1 MSDQRA
7 LEAAAEKKMVTG
19 SERSLLVITASDIAL
34 SVIENIKA
42 NNYTGY
48 TLAGVVLIDE
58 ERESGQGEAFSPNE
72 KSIGEIPLVAD
83 RATAA
88 EYICHEWI
96 DEALLVPSEDADFP
110 QKLLDE
116 LQETGVTIHL
126 NLSKVSDE
134 PGRKRFVEHIGGYTV
149 LTTSINSASAQ
160 QLFLKRVM
168 DIVGGIVGCII
179 TGILFLFVAPAIYIR
194 SPGPVFFVQERVG
207 KNGKKFRIYK
217 FRSMCLD
224 AEERKVELMKDNKMQ
239 DSKMF
244 KLEFDPRV
252 IGNRILP
259 DGTRKTGLGQF
270 LRDTSLDEFPQ
281 FFNVLKGDMSLVGT
295 RPPLVGEV
303 SEYELHHRARL
314 SIKPGITGLWQVSG
328 RSEITDFEEVV
339 QLDRKYI
346 SEWSLWLDLKILFKT
361 VFVVLK
367 RKGST

>member
-1 MSDQRA
+1 M
-7 LEAAAEKKMVTG
+7 EADVEKKRRTG
-19 SERSLLVITASDIAL
+19 GERSLLIITASDIAL
-34 SVIENIKA
+34 SVIENMKA
-42 NNYTGY
+42 NSYTGY

-96 DEALLVPSEDADFP
+96 DEVLLVPSEDADFP
-110 QKLLDE
+110 QKLLDK

-149 LTTSINSASAQ
+149 LTTSINYASAK

-168 DIVGGIVGCII
+168 DIVGGFVGCII
-179 TGILFLFVAPAIYIR
+179 TGILFLFVAPAIYIH

-207 KNGKKFRIYK
+207 KNGKKFRMYK

-239 DSKMF
+239 DGKMF
-244 KLEFDPRV
+244 KLEFDP
-252 IGNRILP
+252 P
-259 DGTRKTGLGQF
+259 C
-270 LRDTSLDEFPQ
+270 
-281 FFNVLKGDMSLVGT
+281 
-295 RPPLVGEV
+295 
-303 SEYELHHRARL
+303 H
-314 SIKPGITGLWQVSG
+314 WQSDPSG
-328 RSEITDFEEVV
+328 RHPENRAGAV
-339 QLDRKYI
+339 
-346 SEWSLWLDLKILFKT
+346 FKRH
-361 VFVVLK
+361 K
-367 RKGST
+367 SG